1 MTGTPRPYFRE
12 RCVEGHGL
20 YLRTLRCES
29 PGGTVRLRS
38 ASSGVSR
45 KGLDCPEPQHAP
57 DVIRPCES
65 GRGAEGCADK
75 SRSGGE
81 RGRRGVMSQVCTG
94 ARGEGALQKY
104 RGHARKGT
112 PARARVRAVHRA
124 QVAQGAP
131 EVSANARRALPLR
144 QLCVCGCQY
153 FFFAWQRGGLIIN
166 FRRVAA
172 CMRTAVQYVCMPH
185 FPLAFCICLLGWVL
199 LDSMFACQSDPPPR
213 PLDTFS
219 YVTFSCG
226 ALSALV

>member
-131 EVSANARRALPLR
+131 EVSANARRALPLHVSVELSCA
-144 QLCVCGCQY
+144 QV
-153 FFFAWQRGGLIIN
+153 FFFGWQTRRPHHKLQEGG
-166 FRRVAA
+166 
-172 CMRTAVQYVCMPH
+172 CMHAHCCTVCMH
-185 FPLAFCICLLGWVL
+185 A
-199 LDSMFACQSDPPPR
+199 
-213 PLDTFS
+213 
-219 YVTFSCG
+219 
-226 ALSALV
+226 ALSPRFLYLFVRMGAS

>member
-112 PARARVRAVHRA
+112 PVRARVRAVHRA

-131 EVSANARRALPLR
+131 EVSANAPRALPLR
-144 QLCVCGCQY
+144 QLCVRVSV
-153 FFFAWQRGGLIIN
+153 FFFRCKRGGLIIN

-172 CMRTAVQYVCMPH
+172 CMRTAVHCTVCMH
-185 FPLAFCICLLGWVL
+185 A
-199 LDSMFACQSDPPPR
+199 
-213 PLDTFS
+213 
-219 YVTFSCG
+219 
-226 ALSALV
+226 ALSPRFLFVRMGAS

>member
-172 CMRTAVQYVCMPH
+172 CMRTAVQLYSMYMYACRT
-185 FPLAFCICLLGWVL
+185 FPSLFCLLG
-199 LDSMFACQSDPPPR
+199 P
-213 PLDTFS
+213 
-219 YVTFSCG
+219 G
-226 ALSALV
+226 AS